1 MPHVIVKM
9 FPGRSQEQK
18 QQLCHRIMED
28 LVEIAGCEKKSV
40 SVAIEEIPV
49 AEWAETVY
57 KPDIEGKKDTLY
69 ITPGYTLSGD

>member
-9 FPGRSQEQK
+9 FPGRSREQK
-18 QQLCHRIMED
+18 QKLCDRIMED

-40 SVAIEEIPV
+40 SVAIEEIPE
-49 AEWAETVY
+49 AEWAATVY

-69 ITPGYTLSGD
+69 IMPGYSLSGD